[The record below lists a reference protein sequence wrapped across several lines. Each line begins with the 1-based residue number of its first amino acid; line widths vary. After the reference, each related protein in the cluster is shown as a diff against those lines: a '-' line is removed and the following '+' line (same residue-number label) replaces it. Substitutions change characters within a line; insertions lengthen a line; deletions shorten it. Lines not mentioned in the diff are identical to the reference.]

1 MTINE
6 FRQKRKKAGVCRDC
20 GKVDAYTMGGRTY
33 CFECAQKGAERKRL
47 ARQNPEKRERMLEQ
61 HRQMQLRYEQ
71 EHKCKQCGKPL
82 PEDYKFKRCVACRAE
97 QARAVKRSREN
108 RYGIIPDRR
117 EEGQCFM
124 CNKQPAM
131 EGKRMCKACYEQR
144 LPIAIANL
152 EKTRGKNHPWRTY
165 KLNLKAE

>member
-1 MTINE
+1 
-6 FRQKRKKAGVCRDC
+6 
-20 GKVDAYTMGGRTY
+20 
-33 CFECAQKGAERKRL
+33 
-47 ARQNPEKRERMLEQ
+47 MLEQ
-61 HRQMQLRYEQ
+61 HRQIKFRYEH

-82 PEDYKFKRCVACRAE
+82 PTNYKFKRCDKCRAYN
-97 QARAVKRSREN
+97 AKANAKYRKN
-108 RYGIIPDRR
+108 LYGIVPDRL

-144 LPIAIANL
+144 LPIAMANL
-152 EKTRGKNHPWRTY
+152 EKTRGVNHPWRTH